1 MTRET
6 TGALIVTG
14 VVFGVLAAV
23 LALAQPTRQSAP
35 QVPARAPESVT
46 VTLPPCD
53 ATDPPTQGPC
63 WLWDDDTIAVWPYPY
78 APTPL
83 YVLAGSDD

>member
-14 VVFGVLAAV
+14 TVFGALGAV
-23 LALAQPTRQSAP
+23 LALALSVPAP
-35 QVPARAPESVT
+35 QVPVKAPESVT